1 MRTVNIA
8 EKRTSSFERSAV
20 KARRHR
26 PDYILPILSLVL
38 MVIGLIT
45 VFAISPALAAQ
56 NNVSDSYY
64 VSKQVIAIG
73 LGIMAFVI
81 VGNVSPLWWRRAEK
95 PLIIAAVVA
104 SVLVRLLGE
113 QVNGA
118 YRWIQIGGFSFQV
131 AELIKFAL
139 IIWLAGFLADRIRDD
154 SLKDFNKTLR
164 PLLIALAVIGA
175 LVAVLQSDLGSAAV
189 MIAIMSAM
197 VFVAGMPMK
206 KVLLVA
212 VVIAIGVFL
221 AISTS
226 GYRRSRVETFLNP
239 TADCQGAGYQSCQA
253 LIAVGSG
260 GMFGLGLARSVQAYG
275 YLPEA
280 ANDSIFAI
288 YAEKFGFL
296 GSAVLIGLFVALFA
310 RIMKI
315 FERAPDAY
323 MRLLVAGVLAWLSTQ
338 AIINI
343 GAMVGLLP
351 LKGITLPFISYG
363 GTSIMFVSAA
373 VGLAFAVSR
382 YTSFRI
388 SLDTKEGGQR
398 HENTSS
404 RRRQRG
410 AYYTFSRPAVGFRR
424 YRTIPKIWTAS
435 IRFGPASFGAITASL
450 SSPTCSTWRQ
460 TSRTY
465 VIFSIL

>member
-1 MRTVNIA
+1 MSPVSTAVR
-8 EKRTSSFERSAV
+8 RTSSFEREET

-26 PDYILPILSLVL
+26 PDYILPLLSVIL

-56 NNVSDSYY
+56 NNVSDNYY
-64 VSKQVIAIG
+64 VSKQIIAIA
-73 LGIMAFVI
+73 LGVVAFIV
-81 VGNVSPLWWRRAEK
+81 VGNVRPSTWKKAEK
-95 PLIIAAVVA
+95 PLLISAVVA

-118 YRWIQIGGFSFQV
+118 YRWVQVAGFSFQV

-139 IIWLAGFLADRIRDD
+139 VIWLAGFLSARIQEGTLQDW
-154 SLKDFNKTLR
+154 NKTLK
-164 PLLIALAVIGA
+164 PLLIALGVIGV

-189 MIAIMSAM
+189 MVAIMSAM

-206 KVLLVA
+206 RILLVGA
-212 VVIAIGVFL
+212 VVLIGVFM

-226 GYRRSRVETFLNP
+226 AYRRSRVETFLNP

-315 FERAPDAY
+315 FERAPDDY
-323 MRLLVAGVLAWLSTQ
+323 TRLLVAGVLAWLSTQ

-363 GTSIMFVSAA
+363 GTSLLFVGAA
-373 VGLAFAVSR
+373 VGLVFAVSR
-382 YTSFRI
+382 YTNFRI
-388 SLDTKEGGQR
+388 SLEVKGKVPSHEG
-398 HENTSS
+398 SS
-404 RRRQRG
+404 GRRGQRG
-410 AYYTFSRPAVGFRR
+410 AYYTPPGRR
-424 YRTIPKIWTAS
+424 
-435 IRFGPASFGAITASL
+435 
-450 SSPTCSTWRQ
+450 
-460 TSRTY
+460 
-465 VIFSIL
+465 

>member
-1 MRTVNIA
+1 
-8 EKRTSSFERSAV
+8 
-20 KARRHR
+20 
-26 PDYILPILSLVL
+26 

-45 VFAISPALAAQ
+45 VFAISPALAAS
-56 NNVSDSYY
+56 NNVSDNYY
-64 VSKQVIAIG
+64 VSKQLIAIA
-73 LGIMAFVI
+73 LGVAAFIV
-81 VGNVSPLWWRRAEK
+81 VGNIRPSAWRKAEK
-95 PLIIAAVVA
+95 PLIISAVVA

-118 YRWIQIGGFSFQV
+118 YRWVQVAGFSFQV

-139 IIWLAGFLADRIRDD
+139 VIWLAGFLANRIQEGTLQDW
-154 SLKDFNKTLR
+154 NKTLK
-164 PLLIALAVIGA
+164 PLLMALAIIGV

-189 MIAIMSAM
+189 MVSIMSAM

-206 KVLLVA
+206 KVLLVGA
-212 VVIAIGVFL
+212 VVLIGVFM

-226 GYRRSRVETFLNP
+226 AYRRSRVETFLNP

-296 GSAVLIGLFVALFA
+296 GSAFLIGLFVALFA

-315 FERAPDAY
+315 FERSPDDY

-363 GTSIMFVSAA
+363 GTSLLFVGAA
-373 VGLAFAVSR
+373 VGLVFAVSR
-382 YTSFRI
+382 YTNFRI
-388 SLDTKEGGQR
+388 SLEVKGKVPSHEG
-398 HENTSS
+398 SS
-404 RRRQRG
+404 GRRGQRG
-410 AYYTFSRPAVGFRR
+410 AYYTPSGRR
-424 YRTIPKIWTAS
+424 S
-435 IRFGPASFGAITASL
+435 
-450 SSPTCSTWRQ
+450 
-460 TSRTY
+460 
-465 VIFSIL
+465 

>member
-1 MRTVNIA
+1 MP
-8 EKRTSSFERSAV
+8 AV
-20 KARRHR
+20 DVPRRRPGLSVAAPEPKARRHR
-26 PDYILPILSLVL
+26 PDYVLPILSVIL

-45 VFAISPALAAQ
+45 VFAISPALAAS
-56 NNVSDSYY
+56 NDVSDSFYI
-64 VSKQVIAIG
+64 SKQVIAIVLG
-73 LGIMAFVI
+73 LISFVI
-81 VGNVSPLWWRRAEK
+81 VGNINPLTWRKAEK
-95 PLIIAAVVA
+95 PLLIAAIVG
-104 SVLVRLLGE
+104 SVLVRVAGE

-118 YRWIQIGGFSFQV
+118 YRWVQIGGFSFQV

-154 SLKDFNKTLR
+154 SLQDWNKTLK
-164 PLLIALAVIGA
+164 PLLIALAIIGA

-189 MIAIMSAM
+189 MVSIMSAM
-197 VFVAGMPMK
+197 VFVAGMPLK
-206 KVLLVA
+206 KVLLVGA
-212 VVIAIGVFL
+212 LILIGVGL

-226 GYRRSRVETFLNP
+226 AYRRSRVETFLNP

-253 LIAVGSG
+253 LLAVGSG

-315 FERAPDAY
+315 LERAPDNY
-323 MRLLVAGVLAWLSTQ
+323 MRLLVVGVLAWLSTQ

-343 GAMVGLLP
+343 GAMVGVLP

-363 GTSIMFVSAA
+363 GTSLLFVTAA
-373 VGLAFAVSR
+373 IGLVFAVSR
-382 YTSFRI
+382 YTSFRTA
-388 SLDTKEGGQR
+388 LDLREGTRREDSTSRRGQR
-398 HENTSS
+398 GTHYTPSS
-404 RRRQRG
+404 RR
-410 AYYTFSRPAVGFRR
+410 S
-424 YRTIPKIWTAS
+424 
-435 IRFGPASFGAITASL
+435 
-450 SSPTCSTWRQ
+450 
-460 TSRTY
+460 
-465 VIFSIL
+465 